1 MTINQIQKRNPE
13 INHTKLMQ
21 CDDNIPKHK
30 NRKKAK
36 KNLLLVVF
44 FNFRQQTKPT

>member
-1 MTINQIQKRNPE
+1 MTINQIQKRNPQ
-13 INHTKLMQ
+13 INHTKLLQ

-36 KNLLLVVF
+36 KKLAFSCF
-44 FNFRQQTKPT
+44 F